1 MSGGV
6 DSSVA
11 AALLQEQGHEV
22 IGVTLQIWQEAT
34 TETKGAGCCSLGAV
48 EDARRVAARVGIP
61 HYVLNYREPFAQ
73 KVIAPFVADYKRGR
87 TPNPCI
93 NCNRHIK
100 FDALLEKAR
109 SLGAHGL
116 ATGHYAR
123 VFFDPEAGR
132 HVLARAGDPFKD
144 QTYALYATTQAQ
156 LSFMR
161 MPLGDVSS
169 KTETREIARR
179 WNLAVADKPDSQEIC
194 FVQDG
199 GYGDFLAQSAP
210 ETVAAGNFVD
220 TSGNVRGRHEG
231 VAFYTVGQRKRIHVG
246 SATPL
251 YVLGVDAASG
261 NVVVGSNE
269 QLMASEAFV
278 EDVNWVS
285 LAPPPAGEAIRCAVK
300 IRYNMPPAPAS
311 VFCQQDN
318 TVRICFDAPVRA
330 VAPGQAAVFYGP
342 DNGLHAGR
350 VLGGGT
356 ITEEERAKTSKQG
369 AAPCRPRDGKGAAER
384 ANNKRGGLKS
394 DNKQRHDRARAGFP
408 VERRQ
413 RRRQGR

>member
-1 MSGGV
+1 VNKREKIVVAMSGGV

-11 AALLQEQGHEV
+11 AALLKEQGHDV

-61 HYVLNYREPFAQ
+61 HYVLNYREPFAE
-73 KVIAPFVADYKRGR
+73 KVIAPFVESYKRGR

-109 SLGAHGL
+109 GLGADGL

-123 VFFDPEAGR
+123 VFFDPEANR
-132 HVLARAGDPFKD
+132 HVLARAGDPSKD

-156 LSFMR
+156 LAFMR

-169 KTETREIARR
+169 KGETREIARR

-194 FVQDG
+194 FVQNG
-199 GYGDFLAQSAP
+199 GYSDFLAQSAP

-220 TSGNVRGRHEG
+220 TAGNVRGRHEG

-261 NVVVGSNE
+261 NVIVGSNHD
-269 QLMASEAFV
+269 LMAMTALV

-285 LAPPPAGEAIRCAVK
+285 LALPDVNEPVRCAAK
-300 IRYNMPPAPAS
+300 IRYNMPPVPAR
-311 VFCQQDN
+311 VFRQEDG
-318 TVRICFDAPVRA
+318 TARICFDSPVRA
-330 VAPGQAAVFYGP
+330 VAPGQAAVFYGEEDGP
-342 DNGLHAGR
+342 QAGR

-356 ITEEERAKTSKQG
+356 ITEDEAK
-369 AAPCRPRDGKGAAER
+369 
-384 ANNKRGGLKS
+384 
-394 DNKQRHDRARAGFP
+394 
-408 VERRQ
+408 
-413 RRRQGR
+413 

>member
-1 MSGGV
+1 MNKREKIVVAMSGGV

-11 AALLQEQGHEV
+11 AALLKEQGHDV

-61 HYVLNYREPFAQ
+61 HYVLNYREPFAE
-73 KVIAPFVADYKRGR
+73 KVIAPFVESYKRGR

-109 SLGAHGL
+109 GLGADGL

-123 VFFDPEAGR
+123 VFFDPEANR
-132 HVLARAGDPFKD
+132 HVLARAGDPSKD

-156 LSFMR
+156 LAFMR

-169 KTETREIARR
+169 KGETREIARR

-194 FVQDG
+194 FVQNG
-199 GYGDFLAQSAP
+199 GYSDFLAQSAP

-220 TSGNVRGRHEG
+220 TAGNVRGRHEG

-261 NVVVGSNE
+261 NVIVGSNHD
-269 QLMASEAFV
+269 LMAMTALV

-285 LAPPPAGEAIRCAVK
+285 LALPDVNEPVRCAAK
-300 IRYNMPPAPAS
+300 IRYNMPPVPAR
-311 VFCQQDN
+311 VFRQEDG
-318 TVRICFDAPVRA
+318 TARICFDSPVRA
-330 VAPGQAAVFYGP
+330 VAPGQAAVFYGEEDGP
-342 DNGLHAGR
+342 QAGR

-356 ITEEERAKTSKQG
+356 ITEDEAK
-369 AAPCRPRDGKGAAER
+369 
-384 ANNKRGGLKS
+384 
-394 DNKQRHDRARAGFP
+394 
-408 VERRQ
+408 
-413 RRRQGR
+413 